1 MITVGEKT
9 IKLQIW
15 DTVPPPP
22 YRPDRKASNLS
33 RAATIAQQ
41 QEPSWSTTSPAGR
54 ASAMSHDGSNRPRS
68 TATQKW
74 SSWSSATS
82 ATCRASNS
90 PSTQSKSI
98 LRGGGQIRQRT
109 RPHLSGG
116 FGKDRLPGRGGLQ
129 EECGNATRE
138 NLERR
143 HQHRQ

>member
-15 DTVPPPP
+15 DTVPPHPF
-22 YRPDRKASNLS
+22 RPDRKASSPS
-33 RAATIAQQ
+33 RGATIAPQ
-41 QEPSWSTTSPAGR
+41 QEPYWSTTSPAGK
-54 ASAMSHDGSNRPRS
+54 ASAMSPDGSSRPKS
-68 TATQKW
+68 TETQRW

-90 PSTQSKSI
+90 PSTQSKSL
-98 LRGGGQIRQRT
+98 LRGGSQIRQRT

-116 FGKDRLPGRGGLQ
+116 LGKDRLPGRGGLQ
-129 EECGNATRE
+129 EERGNATRE